1 MFTGIISAVGK
12 VKAITH
18 ENGAKLVL
26 GTPFVV
32 VDVAMG
38 ASIACN
44 GICLTVMEKGDKTLS
59 FEASQETLDRTTLG
73 GWGTST
79 PVNLERSLK
88 AGDELGGH
96 MVMGHVD
103 GVAEITAIQPI
114 EGGKA
119 VTLTLP
125 AAITHLVAEKG
136 GIAVDGVSLTVNQ
149 VGDNDFTVAII
160 PHTGAVTTF
169 KDLGVG
175 DKVNVE
181 ADVFARY
188 SARLQDVKDKR

>member
-1 MFTGIISAVGK
+1 MFTGIITAVGA
-12 VKAITH
+12 VQAISR
-18 ENGAKLVL
+18 ESGAKLTLSV
-26 GTPFVV
+26 PFATEG
-32 VDVAMG
+32 VAIG
-38 ASIACN
+38 ASLCCN
-44 GICLTVMEKGDKTLS
+44 GICLTVTAKRAKALS
-59 FEASQETLDRTTLG
+59 FEASEETVVRTTLG
-73 GWGTST
+73 AWATGT

-103 GVAEITAIQPI
+103 TFSEITAIEPI

-119 VTLTLP
+119 LTLTLP
-125 AAITHLVAEKG
+125 REIAHLVAEKG
-136 GIAVDGVSLTVNQ
+136 SIALDGVSLTVNG
-149 VGDNDFTVAII
+149 VGKDTFSVAII

-169 KDLGVG
+169 KGLKAG

-188 SARLQDVKDKR
+188 SARFQEVKETT

>member
-1 MFTGIISAVGK
+1 MFTGIITAVGR
-12 VKAITH
+12 VKTIAH
-18 ENGAKLVL
+18 ENGVKLTLAV
-26 GTPFVV
+26 PFDVT
-32 VDVAMG
+32 DVAIG
-38 ASIACN
+38 ASVACN
-44 GICLTVMEKGDKTLS
+44 GICLTVMDKGDKALS

-73 GWGTST
+73 FWTKDT
-79 PVNLERSLK
+79 AVNLERSLK

-103 GVAEITAIQPI
+103 GVAEITAIEPI
-114 EGGKA
+114 EGGRA

-125 AAITHLVAEKG
+125 ATITHLVAEKG
-136 GIAVDGVSLTVNQ
+136 GVAIDGISLTVNS

-169 KDLGVG
+169 GNLSVG

-188 SARLQDVKDKR
+188 SARLHEVREKN